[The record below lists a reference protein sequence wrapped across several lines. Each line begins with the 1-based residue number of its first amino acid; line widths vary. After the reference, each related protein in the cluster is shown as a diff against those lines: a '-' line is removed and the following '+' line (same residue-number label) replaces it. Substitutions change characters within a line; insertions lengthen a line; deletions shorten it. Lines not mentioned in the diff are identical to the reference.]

1 MSTPGAAAAA
11 ANDYLAKQNP
21 HPRDAH
27 IHFDE
32 GPHKY
37 TIDGINGVTADTE
50 FTSVTTF
57 IHQHFEHFDAKK
69 VIAGMMHNQKKWNDP
84 VANAKYYGKTAE
96 EIEQMWADAGKDAST
111 KGTAMHH
118 KIECFYNTPPALA
131 DPHQAITA
139 ATAAGVPDSL
149 ACDPSS
155 DHQSSVAATLRSH
168 RSAKA
173 EQDTAVGGR
182 NPHQSNEVPPLGGGT
197 PPEFEYFLNF
207 NKEHVAGEGA
217 TLRPYRTEWTVF
229 HEEAQIAGS
238 IDMVYEVIE
247 HPVSNGC
254 DLSPDHQLPHQSS
267 VAATLSSHRSAKAE
281 QDTAVGGR
289 NPHHEEAQIAGSIDM
304 VYEVIES
311 ASTAAST
318 PLAIY
323 DWKRCRE
330 IIKTNRTG
338 KFATHP
344 AIEHLPDTNFWHY
357 ALQLNTYKYILQTK
371 YDKTITD
378 LYLIVL
384 HPDAQNYQR
393 VKLPDLQTEV
403 AELFEER
410 IRQNKKQ

>member
-1 MSTPGAAAAA
+1 MTTPAAA

-50 FTSVTTF
+50 FTSVTTMV
-57 IHQHFEHFDAKK
+57 HQHFEHFDAKK
-69 VIAGMMHNQKKWNDP
+69 VIAGMMRNQKKWNDP
-84 VANAKYYGKTAE
+84 IANAKYYGKTAE

-111 KGTAMHH
+111 KGTAMHYQ
-118 KIECFYNTPPALA
+118 IECFYNTPPAAETAETA
-131 DPHQAITA
+131 D
-139 ATAAGVPDSL
+139 
-149 ACDPSS
+149 
-155 DHQSSVAATLRSH
+155 
-168 RSAKA
+168 
-173 EQDTAVGGR
+173 
-182 NPHQSNEVPPLGGGT
+182 VPP
-197 PPEFEYFLNF
+197 EIQYFRNF
-207 NKEHVAGEGA
+207 NLEHIAADDA

-247 HPVSNGC
+247 PESATTTAPTTTATTATTATTTATTTAATTAVGG
-254 DLSPDHQLPHQSS
+254 LAPPTGLSS
-267 VAATLSSHRSAKAE
+267 VA
-281 QDTAVGGR
+281 TAVGGR
-289 NPHHEEAQIAGSIDM
+289 NPHGTH
-304 VYEVIES
+304 
-311 ASTAAST
+311 
-318 PLAIY
+318 LAIY

-330 IIKTNRTG
+330 ITKTNRAG

-357 ALQLNTYKYILQTK
+357 ALQLNVYKYILQTK

-393 VKLPDLQTEV
+393 VKLPNLQTEV

-410 IRQNKKQ
+410 IRNNNGINITHHDKYTYDSQ

>member
-1 MSTPGAAAAA
+1 MTTATATPLTNPT
-11 ANDYLAKQNP
+11 NDYLSKQNP

-37 TIDGINGVTADTE
+37 TIEGINGVTSDTE
-50 FTSVTTF
+50 FTSVTTMV
-57 IHQHFEHFDAKK
+57 HQHFEHFNAKK
-69 VIAGMMHNQKKWNDP
+69 VIAAMMRNQKKWNDP

-118 KIECFYNTPPALA
+118 KIECFYNTPPSA
-131 DPHQAITA
+131 PVAIAPATTA
-139 ATAAGVPDSL
+139 A
-149 ACDPSS
+149 
-155 DHQSSVAATLRSH
+155 
-168 RSAKA
+168 
-173 EQDTAVGGR
+173 
-182 NPHQSNEVPPLGGGT
+182 
-197 PPEFEYFLNF
+197 EFEYFLNF
-207 NKEHVAGEGA
+207 NQEHVATDGA

-238 IDMVYEVIE
+238 IDMVYEV
-247 HPVSNGC
+247 V
-254 DLSPDHQLPHQSS
+254 DPHQSS
-267 VAATLSSHRSAKAE
+267 EAPAI
-281 QDTAVGGR
+281 GGQ
-289 NPHHEEAQIAGSIDM
+289 NHCG
-304 VYEVIES
+304 
-311 ASTAAST
+311 T

-330 IIKTNRTG
+330 ITKTNRAG

-371 YDKTITD
+371 YGKTITD

-403 AELFEER
+403 TELFEER
-410 IRQNKKQ
+410 IRRNNKQ

>member
-1 MSTPGAAAAA
+1 MSTPAAPTAA

-69 VIAGMMHNQKKWNDP
+69 VIAGMMRNQKKWNDP

-118 KIECFYNTPPALA
+118 QIECFYNTPPAPA
-131 DPHQAITA
+131 DVAPATNAETAETA
-139 ATAAGVPDSL
+139 AD
-149 ACDPSS
+149 
-155 DHQSSVAATLRSH
+155 
-168 RSAKA
+168 
-173 EQDTAVGGR
+173 
-182 NPHQSNEVPPLGGGT
+182 VPP
-197 PPEFEYFLNF
+197 EIQYFLNF
-207 NKEHVAGEGA
+207 NQEHVAADDA

-238 IDMVYEVIE
+238 IDMVYEVIKP
-247 HPVSNGC
+247 PVSNAC
-254 DLSPDHQLPHQSS
+254 ELSPDNQSPHQSS
-267 VAATLSSHRSAKAE
+267 EAAAVGGQAPPTGLSNVVATLRSHRSAFAE
-281 QDTAVGGR
+281 QDPPLGG
-289 NPHHEEAQIAGSIDM
+289 G
-304 VYEVIES
+304 
-311 ASTAAST
+311 T

-330 IIKTNRTG
+330 ITKTNRAG

-410 IRQNKKQ
+410 IRNNKSK

>member
-1 MSTPGAAAAA
+1 MSTPAAAGAAAT
-11 ANDYLAKQNP
+11 NDYLAKQNP

-69 VIAGMMHNQKKWNDP
+69 VIAAMMRNQKKWNDP
-84 VANAKYYGKTAE
+84 IANAKYYGKTAE

-118 KIECFYNTPPALA
+118 QIECFYNTPPALA
-131 DPHQAITA
+131 DPHQATTA
-139 ATAAGVPDSL
+139 ETA
-149 ACDPSS
+149 
-155 DHQSSVAATLRSH
+155 
-168 RSAKA
+168 
-173 EQDTAVGGR
+173 ETAD
-182 NPHQSNEVPPLGGGT
+182 VPP
-197 PPEFEYFLNF
+197 EIQYFLNF
-207 NKEHVAGEGA
+207 NQEHVAGETA

-254 DLSPDHQLPHQSS
+254 DLSPDHQSPHQSS

-330 IIKTNRTG
+330 ITKTNRAG

-344 AIEHLPDTNFWHY
+344 AIDHLPDTNFWHY

-410 IRQNKKQ
+410 IRRNTTIRNGIP

>member
-1 MSTPGAAAAA
+1 MTTT

-21 HPRDAH
+21 HPRDAY

-69 VIAGMMHNQKKWNDP
+69 VIAAMMRNQKKWNDP

-118 KIECFYNTPPALA
+118 QIECFYNTPPALA
-131 DPHQAITA
+131 DPRQATTA
-139 ATAAGVPDSL
+139 ADI
-149 ACDPSS
+149 
-155 DHQSSVAATLRSH
+155 
-168 RSAKA
+168 
-173 EQDTAVGGR
+173 
-182 NPHQSNEVPPLGGGT
+182 

-207 NKEHVAGEGA
+207 NKEHVAGDDA

-238 IDMVYEVIE
+238 IDMVYSHI
-247 HPVSNGC
+247 SDDGS
-254 DLSPDHQLPHQSS
+254 LS
-267 VAATLSSHRSAKAE
+267 
-281 QDTAVGGR
+281 
-289 NPHHEEAQIAGSIDM
+289 
-304 VYEVIES
+304 
-311 ASTAAST
+311 
-318 PLAIY
+318 IY

-330 IIKTNRTG
+330 IIKTNRAG

-410 IRQNKKQ
+410 IRRNTTINGIP